1 MTKLTPHVFLIGS
14 SSLSHTFDCMVYL
27 VIGDNGCVMIDSGA
41 GKSAVFL
48 EKQIEKLGYSH
59 GPDAIILT
67 HCHIDH
73 VGGAKH
79 FQRKFGTRILAPEKD
94 SDAIEARTVHLVA
107 ADWYG
112 IEYDPVNIDDK
123 ITGGETRLIAGIEFQ
138 MIAIP
143 GHTPGSIAVLVEID
157 NERVLFAQDVHGPFM
172 TEWGSSIPQWRES
185 MKLLI
190 DLQPSIL
197 CEGHYGIFRGEEA
210 AQFINSQ
217 LKSYS

>member
-1 MTKLTPHVFLIGS
+1 M
-14 SSLSHTFDCMVYL
+14 
-27 VIGDNGCVMIDSGA
+27 
-41 GKSAVFL
+41 
-48 EKQIEKLGYSH
+48 
-59 GPDAIILT
+59 
-67 HCHIDH
+67 
-73 VGGAKH
+73 
-79 FQRKFGTRILAPEKD
+79 APEKE
-94 SDAIEARTVHLVA
+94 SDAIGARTVHLVA

-112 IEYDPVNIDDK
+112 IEYDPVNNDDK
-123 ITGGETRLIAGIEFQ
+123 ITGGETRLIAGIEVQ

-190 DLQPSIL
+190 DLRPSIL